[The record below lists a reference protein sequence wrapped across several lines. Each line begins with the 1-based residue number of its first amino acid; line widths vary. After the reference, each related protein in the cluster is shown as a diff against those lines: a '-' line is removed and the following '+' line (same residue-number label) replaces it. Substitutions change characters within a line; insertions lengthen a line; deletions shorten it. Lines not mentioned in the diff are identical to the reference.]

1 MTASGAVK
9 KKPSD
14 NRRRWGRFP
23 EVNRTLRGSCGFT
36 LLELLTSLVVGMIV
50 LGAMYSLFIIQN
62 RHFTTQEQIAE
73 AQQIARTTMDAM
85 AREIT
90 MAGFD
95 PCASLPSLTLPF
107 PFNLCNGP
115 ANAAITAAGATS
127 LSFTA
132 DLNVH
137 NSVLTDANE
146 NVTYAFDSANYRI
159 TRNTGG
165 GAQPFAENI
174 EDLAFTYYDG
184 GGAVTATVA
193 SIRRIRIA
201 IRARTAKP
209 DPGYAPN
216 GGYHTYSLTSYV
228 TPRNLPL

>member
-1 MTASGAVK
+1 MTVSGAPK
-9 KKPSD
+9 KTND
-14 NRRRWGRFP
+14 DRRRRRAVRSDGDRP
-23 EVNRTLRGSCGFT
+23 PGGSRGFT
-36 LLELLTSLVVGMIV
+36 LLELLTSLVVGIIV
-50 LGAMYSLFIIQN
+50 LGAMYSLVIIQN
-62 RHFTTQEQIAE
+62 KHFTTQEAIAE
-73 AQQIARTTMDAM
+73 MQQIARTTMDTM

-95 PCASLPSLTLPF
+95 PNKSLPTPA
-107 PFNLCNGP
+107 P
-115 ANAAITAAGATS
+115 ANAAITAAAATS

-132 DLNVH
+132 DLNA
-137 NSVLTDANE
+137 NSALTDANE
-146 NVTYAFDSANYRI
+146 NVTYAFDGENRRI

-184 GGAVTATVA
+184 SGALTATLA

-201 IRARTAKP
+201 IRVRTARP

-216 GGYHTYSLTSYV
+216 GGYHTYTLTTYV

>member
-1 MTASGAVK
+1 MTVSAAGK
-9 KKPSD
+9 KKRFE
-14 NRRRWGRFP
+14 NCRRWGSFP
-23 EVNRTLRGSCGFT
+23 EAIRKPRGNSGFT
-36 LLELLTSLVVGMIV
+36 LIELLTSLFVGIIV

-62 RHFTTQEQIAE
+62 KHFTTQEQIAE
-73 AQQIARTTMDAM
+73 MQQIARTTMDAM

-95 PCASLPSLTLPF
+95 PNKSLSTPA
-107 PFNLCNGP
+107 P

-132 DLNVH
+132 DLNA
-137 NSVLTDANE
+137 NSALTDANE
-146 NVTYAFDSANYRI
+146 NVTYAFNSANFRI
-159 TRNTGG
+159 TRDTGG

-184 GGAVTATVA
+184 SGAVTATIA

-209 DPGYAPN
+209 DPGYTSN
-216 GGYHTYSLTSYV
+216 GGYRTYTLTSYV
-228 TPRNLPL
+228 TPRNLNLPL

>member
-50 LGAMYSLFIIQN
+50 LGAMYSLFIIQD

-95 PCASLPSLTLPF
+95 PNKSLPTPA
-107 PFNLCNGP
+107 P
-115 ANAAITAAGATS
+115 ANAAITATTATS

-132 DLNVH
+132 DLNA
-137 NSVLTDANE
+137 NSALTDANE
-146 NVTYAFDSANYRI
+146 NVTYAFDAANYRI

-174 EDLAFTYYDG
+174 EDLTFTYYDG
-184 GGAVTATVA
+184 SGTETATVA

-209 DPGYAPN
+209 DP
-216 GGYHTYSLTSYV
+216 
-228 TPRNLPL
+228 

>member
-9 KKPSD
+9 ETRADKG
-14 NRRRWGRFP
+14 RRRRRSTERIRKPG
-23 EVNRTLRGSCGFT
+23 GSFGFT

-95 PCASLPSLTLPF
+95 PNKSLPTPA
-107 PFNLCNGP
+107 P
-115 ANAAITAAGATS
+115 ANAAITAASATA

-132 DLNVH
+132 DLNGD
-137 NSVLTDANE
+137 SALTGSNE
-146 NVTYAFDSANYRI
+146 YVTYAFDAANYRI

-184 GGAVTATVA
+184 SGAETATVA

-201 IRARTAKP
+201 VRARTAKP

-216 GGYHTYSLTSYV
+216 GGYRTYSLTSYV

>member
-1 MTASGAVK
+1 MTVSGAGK
-9 KKPSD
+9 KENSD
-14 NRRRWGRFP
+14 NGRRRGRSP
-23 EVNRTLRGSCGFT
+23 EAIRRLRGNFGFT

-62 RHFTTQEQIAE
+62 KHFTTQEQIAE
-73 AQQIARTTMDAM
+73 MQQIARTTMDAM

-95 PCASLPSLTLPF
+95 PNKSLPTPA
-107 PFNLCNGP
+107 P

-127 LSFTA
+127 LGFTA
-132 DLNVH
+132 DLNA

-146 NVTYAFDSANYRI
+146 NVTYAFDSEDRRI

-174 EDLAFTYYDG
+174 EDLAFTYYDQN
-184 GGAVTATVA
+184 GGAPPTIAD
-193 SIRRIRIA
+193 IRRIRIA
-201 IRARTAKP
+201 IRARTVKP
-209 DPGYAPN
+209 DPGYASN
-216 GGYHTYSLTSYV
+216 GGYRTYTLTLYV